1 MGGKIKASL
10 PLNIL
15 IALGAIGA
23 LGGLSGIVR
32 ETIGL
37 RMEYVAAQAKIEAL
51 QSERARLEAR
61 LAELATP
68 DAIEREAKEK
78 FNLKKKGEAVVVVVP
93 DDTTRA
99 TSAPA
104 ASWWLR
110 IRNFFGGMFCGG
122 ARG

>member
-78 FNLKKKGEAVVVVVP
+78 FNLKKKGEIAVVVLP
-93 DDTTRA
+93 EKFGIPTKPEGGAWERIKDFFRR
-99 TSAPA
+99 A
-104 ASWWLR
+104 ASSFLFW
-110 IRNFFGGMFCGG
+110 
-122 ARG
+122 